1 MPVWVIMARQSAN
14 MKKQSKTPGI
24 SRIDQPSHRT
34 HGFFLRAA
42 RDGQTF
48 SAFFSDKSYGGR
60 AAALAAAVEHRGKLL
75 KILGKPIHKLR
86 RLNAEIVRR
95 KGRSGIYGVRR
106 VIDRKVRPWRKYWVA
121 AWSPELGVVRKMQF
135 SIRRYGEEEAKEL
148 AIRARRAG
156 LRSMKP

>member
-1 MPVWVIMARQSAN
+1 